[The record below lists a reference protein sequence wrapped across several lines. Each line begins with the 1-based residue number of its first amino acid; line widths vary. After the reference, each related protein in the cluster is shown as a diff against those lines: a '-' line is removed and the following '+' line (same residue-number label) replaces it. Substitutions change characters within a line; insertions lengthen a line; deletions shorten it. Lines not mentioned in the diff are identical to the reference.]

1 MAKKTAPPKARPF
14 TPKDVGLGLSHS
26 EDVGHPHRWGIMGT
40 GEICRQFVCAAREV
54 PGATIAGVASRSAE
68 NAYEFAQTHG
78 VAKAFDCYEDLIAD
92 PDTDIVYVGTPDVV
106 HKAHPMLCTKRTHC

>member
-14 TPKDVGLGLSHS
+14 TPKDVRLGLTQA
-26 EDVGHPHRWGIMGT
+26 EDVAHPLRWGIMGT

-68 NAYEFAQTHG
+68 NAHEFAQTHG
-78 VAKAFDCYEDLIAD
+78 AEVYWTSVEFFAVVATAHQALVVDAMAD
-92 PDTDIVYVGTPDVV
+92 AEQVT
-106 HKAHPMLCTKRTHC
+106 